1 MRIRYPTPQSNNHKT
16 QMNPFM
22 IALAI
27 MQLLAAIHEYF
38 YGSPHKCA
46 LYVCYTVANVILCI
60 K

>member
-1 MRIRYPTPQSNNHKT
+1 
-16 QMNPFM
+16 MNPFM